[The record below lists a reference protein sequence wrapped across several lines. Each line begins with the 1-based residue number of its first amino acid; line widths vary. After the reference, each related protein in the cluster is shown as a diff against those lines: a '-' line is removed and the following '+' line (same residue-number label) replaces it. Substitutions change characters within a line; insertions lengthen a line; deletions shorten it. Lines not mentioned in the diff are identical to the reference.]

1 MEGLWNTNG
10 VIVKIIFVT
19 LLVCRITNNV
29 KRVLLFLYVLWFRGK
44 LPDVGIESIAVSYT
58 HLTLPTKL
66 EV

>member
-29 KRVLLFLYVLWFRGK
+29 KRVLLFLYVLWFRDK
-44 LPDVGIESIAVSYT
+44 LPDVGIESIDIKNEKRF
-58 HLTLPTKL
+58 L
-66 EV
+66 